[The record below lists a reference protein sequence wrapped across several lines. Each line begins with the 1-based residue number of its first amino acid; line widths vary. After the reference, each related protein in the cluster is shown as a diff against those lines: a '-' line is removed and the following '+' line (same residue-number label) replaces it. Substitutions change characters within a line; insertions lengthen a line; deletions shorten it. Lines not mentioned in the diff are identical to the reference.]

1 MRKDRDDS
9 KSLELTTYSMAMLH
23 DTFNSKVPAIYV
35 LGSYGRRLSMA
46 NCSNLDEYENMAKNN
61 PQMMP
66 RKTYSGI
73 YDIDLAINQDDIT
86 WHDLANKAKEISMS
100 NRMVEIDP
108 HQIVIMEGCSFQPR
122 VNSIL
127 PHPISIDLEATDISF
142 KDRRGGVIKR
152 LSSWNQLHILLS
164 SDKISPKNF
173 PEISLLTKWLDAHD
187 ELKDRLKIDQ
197 TIEIISKN
205 SQLFHPLKL
214 AKYVYHTIIPYKLRL
229 AIRNFRNNKT
239 FSFKDYAPNYESKDP
254 VYL

>member
-1 MRKDRDDS
+1 MKKDRCDS
-9 KSLELTTYSMAMLH
+9 KSLELTTYSMNMLH
-23 DTFNSKVPAIYV
+23 GTFECKVPAIYV
-35 LGSYGRRLSMA
+35 FGSYGRRLSMT
-46 NCSNLDEYENMAKNN
+46 NCSNLKEYENIARNY

-66 RKTYSGI
+66 RKNLGGI
-73 YDIDLAINQDDIT
+73 YDIDLAVNKEDIT
-86 WHDLANKAKEISMS
+86 WHDLANKAKEISAS
-100 NRMVEIDP
+100 NTMVEIDP
-108 HQIVIMEGCSFQPR
+108 HQIVIKGGYSFQPR

-142 KDRRGGVIKR
+142 DDKRRSVIKR

-173 PEISLLTKWLDAHD
+173 PEISLLTKWLDTHN
-187 ELKDRLKIDQ
+187 ELNDRLKIDQ

-229 AIRNFRNNKT
+229 AIHNFRNNKT
-239 FSFKDYAPNYESKDP
+239 FSFKDYSPNYDSKDP